1 MGLKQDGFAMNEE
14 WVSQI
19 KRGTLE
25 YVLMLLILQKDRYGY
40 DLIQTLNAYP
50 MLKTKESTIYPLLR
64 RLLKN
69 GYLESYWQHVD
80 EGTPPRKYYRIT
92 PAGTLYVNQLDSDWN
107 VLTQS
112 ISKLKTSNTNS

>member
-1 MGLKQDGFAMNEE
+1 MP
-14 WVSQI
+14 
-19 KRGTLE
+19 T
-25 YVLMLLILQKDRYGY
+25 
-40 DLIQTLNAYP
+40 P
-50 MLKTKESTIYPLLR
+50 
-64 RLLKN
+64 LKN

-80 EGTPPRKYYRIT
+80 EGTPARKYYRIT

>member
-1 MGLKQDGFAMNEE
+1 MNEE

-25 YVLMLLILQKDRYGY
+25 FVIMSLIQHKDRYGY
-40 DLIQTLNAYP
+40 DVIQTLDNYP

-69 GYLESYWQHVD
+69 GYLESYWQNMG
-80 EGTPPRKYYRIT
+80 EGIPARKYYKIT
-92 PAGTLYVNQLDSDWN
+92 ELGISYLNQLNNDWETLVKN
-107 VLTQS
+107 IDELRRG
-112 ISKLKTSNTNS
+112 

>member
-1 MGLKQDGFAMNEE
+1 MNEE

-25 YVLMLLILQKDRYGY
+25 FVIMSLIQNKDRYGY
-40 DLIQTLNAYP
+40 DVIQTLDNYP

-69 GYLESYWQHVD
+69 GYLEFLQSCLDIGMKCSYPLQ
-80 EGTPPRKYYRIT
+80 Y
-92 PAGTLYVNQLDSDWN
+92 
-107 VLTQS
+107 
-112 ISKLKTSNTNS
+112 TNP

>member
-1 MGLKQDGFAMNEE
+1 MNEE

-25 YVLMLLILQKDRYGY
+25 YVIMTLIKNKDRYGY
-40 DLIQTLNAYP
+40 DLIQMLDKYP

-69 GYLESYWQHVD
+69 GYLESYWQNM
-80 EGTPPRKYYRIT
+80 EKGIPARKYYRIT
-92 PAGTLYVNQLDSDWN
+92 KIGISYLEQLNNDWDTLVE
-107 VLTQS
+107 S
-112 ISKLKTSNTNS
+112 ISELRRG

>member
-1 MGLKQDGFAMNEE
+1 MNEE

-25 YVLMLLILQKDRYGY
+25 FVIMSLIQNKDRYGY
-40 DLIQTLNAYP
+40 DVIQTLDNYP

-69 GYLESYWQHVD
+69 GYLESYWQNMG
-80 EGTPPRKYYRIT
+80 EGIPARKYYKIT
-92 PAGTLYVNQLDSDWN
+92 ELGISYLNQLNDDWEILVQN
-107 VLTQS
+107 INELRRG
-112 ISKLKTSNTNS
+112 

>member
-1 MGLKQDGFAMNEE
+1 MNEE

-25 YVLMLLILQKDRYGY
+25 FVIMSLIQNKDRYGY
-40 DLIQTLNAYP
+40 DVIQTLDNYP

-69 GYLESYWQHVD
+69 GYLESYWQNMG
-80 EGTPPRKYYRIT
+80 EGIPARKYYKIT
-92 PAGTLYVNQLDSDWN
+92 ELGISYLNQLNDDWEMLVQN
-107 VLTQS
+107 INELRRG
-112 ISKLKTSNTNS
+112 

>member
-1 MGLKQDGFAMNEE
+1 MNEE

-25 YVLMLLILQKDRYGY
+25 FVIMSLIRNKDRYGY
-40 DLIQTLNAYP
+40 DIIQTLDNYP

-69 GYLESYWQHVD
+69 EYLESYWHNMG
-80 EGTPPRKYYRIT
+80 EGVPPRKYYKIT
-92 PAGTLYVNQLDSDWN
+92 ELGISYLKQLDNDWEMLVKN
-107 VLTQS
+107 ITELRS
-112 ISKLKTSNTNS
+112 

>member
-1 MGLKQDGFAMNEE
+1 MNEE

-25 YVLMLLILQKDRYGY
+25 FVIMSLIRNKDRYGY
-40 DLIQTLNAYP
+40 DVIQTLDNYP

-69 GYLESYWQHVD
+69 GYLESYWQNMG
-80 EGTPPRKYYRIT
+80 EGIPARKYYKIT
-92 PAGTLYVNQLDSDWN
+92 ELGISYLNQLNDDWEMLVQN
-107 VLTQS
+107 INELRRG
-112 ISKLKTSNTNS
+112 